1 MKILF
6 LGDIVGRAA
15 REAVIDELP
24 ALRRDMDID
33 FVVVN
38 GENAAG
44 GFGITETIANSLFD
58 AGADVITLGNH
69 AWDQRE
75 TLTHIDREQRL
86 LRPANFP
93 ANTPGKGAGL
103 FTTEKGEQVL
113 IITVQAS
120 CLWKRWKTRLLLLKE
135 SLLLVHLGKP
145 PML

>member
-44 GFGITETIANSLFD
+44 GFGITETIANSLF
-58 AGADVITLGNH
+58 G
-69 AWDQRE
+69 RSK
-75 TLTHIDREQRL
+75 
-86 LRPANFP
+86 P
-93 ANTPGKGAGL
+93 
-103 FTTEKGEQVL
+103 
-113 IITVQAS
+113 
-120 CLWKRWKTRLLLLKE
+120 LKSSRNGSE
-135 SLLLVHLGKP
+135 YD
-145 PML
+145 

>member
-75 TLTHIDREQRL
+75 TLTHIDREPRL

-103 FTTEKGEQVL
+103 VYNRKGSAGAYHHRSGSV
-113 IITVQAS
+113 VYGNAGRPV
-120 CLWKRWKTRLLLLKE
+120 CCC
-135 SLLLVHLGKP
+135 
-145 PML
+145 